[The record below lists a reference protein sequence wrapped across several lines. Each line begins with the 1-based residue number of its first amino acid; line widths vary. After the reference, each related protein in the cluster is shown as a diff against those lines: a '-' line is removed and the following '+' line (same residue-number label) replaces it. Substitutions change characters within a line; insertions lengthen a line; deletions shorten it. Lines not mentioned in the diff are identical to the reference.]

1 MRVDPNLLATFV
13 AVADHG
19 NFSAAAVHL
28 GVTRSAVSQ
37 AMRRLE
43 DRMGITLVMRTT
55 RAASLTEAGV
65 HLRTRLAEPLA
76 EIDAAVREVAGGPL
90 SGLLRL
96 AVTSIAERILS
107 GPLVADFAAAH
118 PGITLDVTVT
128 DENFDIVE
136 RGFDAGVRLG
146 EVIAQ
151 DMVVVPV
158 GGEVREMAVASPAY
172 LAANG
177 TPGHPADLV
186 RFRCIGWRS
195 SPEAA
200 PYRWQFSEA
209 GRSFDVEVRPQI
221 TTNDPRF
228 MLRCAL
234 AGAGITF
241 TTEDTFRP
249 HVERGE
255 LVSIL
260 DDYLEPFPGFFLYF
274 PDRRNMAPKLRAF
287 VDHVRGWGR
296 GDAVP

>member
-1 MRVDPNLLATFV
+1 MNVDPNLLITFV

-19 NFSAAAVHL
+19 NFSAAASHL

-37 AMRRLE
+37 AIRRLE
-43 DRMGITLVMRTT
+43 DRLGVMLVMRTT
-55 RAASLTEAGV
+55 RATNLTEAGAR
-65 HLRTRLAEPLA
+65 LRARLAGPLA
-76 EIDAAVREVAGGPL
+76 EIDAALGEATGGQRP

-107 GPLVADFAAAH
+107 GPLVAAFAAAH
-118 PGITLDVTVT
+118 PEVTVDIT
-128 DENFDIVE
+128 VSDEEFDIVA

-158 GGEVREMAVASPAY
+158 GGEVREMAVASPTY
-172 LAANG
+172 LAVSG
-177 TPGHPADLV
+177 TPRHPRDLV

-200 PYRWQFSEA
+200 PYRWQFTEA
-209 GRSFDVEVRPQI
+209 GKHFDVQVDPQI

-234 AGAGITF
+234 AGGGISF
-241 TTEDTFRP
+241 ATEETFRP
-249 HVERGE
+249 HVARGE

-260 DDYLEPFPGFFLYF
+260 EEYLLPFPGFFLYF
-274 PDRRNMAPKLRAF
+274 PARRNMAPKLRAF
-287 VDHVRGWGR
+287 VEHVRTWGLE
-296 GDAVP
+296 ASS